1 MYRIIIVDDHEVF
14 RLGLRTVINQNTD
27 AVIVGEAENGKALID
42 LLESV
47 ECDLILLDLSM
58 PEQNGFFVL
67 ETIKI
72 KYPAIKCLILS
83 MYTDENRIK
92 KALSYDIAGYVHK
105 EDIAINI
112 SKAISEIQSGKNYFS
127 DNIQKFILSNYHKI
141 SDSRNIM
148 NQLTK
153 REGEVAELVVAGL
166 TTLEIA
172 EKLHISNHTVQFHRS
187 NILKK
192 LDLKNTVD
200 LVKLMIEENL

>member
-141 SDSRNIM
+141 SESRNIM

-200 LVKLMIEENL
+200 LVKLMIEEKL